1 MPKTTEQ
8 DIRPSLFPDNFKLV
22 ILAIVV
28 MCVLM
33 FVEPFFANYINQLGL
48 IPKSTQHLTGIVTS
62 PFVHGSWGHLS
73 GNIVGLLV
81 SGYLASLQP
90 KFKRVTVFIFITTG
104 TLVWLFGEYAN
115 HVGASGIVMGY
126 YGFLF
131 GTAVFNRN
139 LIAIVSFAVL
149 VAFTYYADFAFFSTL
164 LDFSPQTSSTS
175 HIFGFLSGLLGAYLF
190 KGQKIILGTK
200 R

>member
-1 MPKTTEQ
+1 MLKSIKQNT
-8 DIRPSLFPDNFKLV
+8 RPNLFPDNFKLV
-22 ILAIVV
+22 FLAIVV

-33 FVEPFFANYINQLGL
+33 FLQPLFAPVLNQLGL
-48 IPKSTQHLTGIVTS
+48 VPKSTQHLAGIVTS
-62 PFVHGSWGHLS
+62 PFVHASWGHLS
-73 GNIVGLLV
+73 GNIVGLLI

-90 KFKRVTVFIFITTG
+90 KFKRVSVFIITVTG
-104 TLVWLFGEYAN
+104 SLVWLFGEYGN
-115 HVGASGIVMGY
+115 HIGASGIVMGY

-139 LIAIVSFAVL
+139 LIAIISFTVL

-175 HIFGFLSGLLGAYLF
+175 HIFGFVSGLVGAYIF
-190 KGQKIILGTK
+190 KNGHKKT
-200 R
+200 